1 MNMYSYH
8 NLIDEKLENLKGK
21 QQENIKVGNKT

>member
-1 MNMYSYH
+1 MYSYH
-8 NLIDEKLENLKGK
+8 SLIDKKIENLKGK

>member
-1 MNMYSYH
+1 MYSYH
-8 NLIDEKLENLKGK
+8 SLIDEKIENLKGK